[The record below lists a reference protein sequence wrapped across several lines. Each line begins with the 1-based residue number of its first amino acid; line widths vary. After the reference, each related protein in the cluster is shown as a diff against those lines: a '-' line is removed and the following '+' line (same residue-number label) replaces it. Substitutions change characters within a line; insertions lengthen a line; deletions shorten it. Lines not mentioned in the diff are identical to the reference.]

1 MSRSSGSSPPRIL
14 MPTDG
19 SSCSE
24 AAVRRGLEFAAAL
37 GAEVTFLYAVED
49 PLTPQGT
56 SPYDLAYRTDLYDDL
71 KDAARAALG
80 RAEGMAA
87 EAGVTCRAVLVERE
101 HPVRAIHAAE
111 RDADLVV
118 MGTHGRRGFNRL
130 LFGSVAEEALHG
142 SHKPYLILRHDEA
155 AARGEE
161 GEGVPFAS
169 S

>member
-1 MSRSSGSSPPRIL
+1 MTPAKRVL

-19 SSCSE
+19 SPCSE
-24 AAVRRGLEFAAAL
+24 AAVRRGLGFARAL
-37 GAEVTFLYAVED
+37 GAEVTFLDAVED
-49 PLTPQGT
+49 PLTPLGT

-71 KDAARAALG
+71 KDAAREALARAA
-80 RAEGMAA
+80 RMAQ
-87 EAGVTCRAVLVERE
+87 EAGVPCRTVLVERE

-142 SHKPYLILRHDEA
+142 SHKPYLILRHEEV
-155 AARGEE
+155 AR
-161 GEGVPFAS
+161 EGVSLESA
-169 S
+169 

>member
-1 MSRSSGSSPPRIL
+1 MNRPQRIL

-19 SSCSE
+19 SPCSE
-24 AAVRRGLEFAAAL
+24 EAVRRGLEFAAAL

-49 PLTPQGT
+49 PLTPLDT

-71 KDAARAALG
+71 KEAARAALE
-80 RAEGMAA
+80 RAVRLAD
-87 EAGVTCRAVLVERE
+87 EAGVPCRTVLTERE

-142 SHKPYLILRHDEA
+142 SHKPYLILRHDGGAGEA
-155 AARGEE
+155 
-161 GEGVPFAS
+161 EGVPFESA
-169 S
+169 

>member
-1 MSRSSGSSPPRIL
+1 MTRSARIL

-19 SSCSE
+19 SPCSE
-24 AAVRRGLEFAAAL
+24 AAIRRGLEFAASL
-37 GAEVTFLYAVED
+37 HAEVTFLYAVED
-49 PLTPQGT
+49 PLTPLDT

-71 KDAARAALG
+71 KDAAQAALG

-87 EAGVTCRAVLVERE
+87 EAGVPCRTVLVERE

-111 RDADLVV
+111 QDADLVV

-142 SHKPYLILRHDEA
+142 SHKPYLILRHDGDA
-155 AARGEE
+155 TGER
-161 GEGVPFAS
+161 
-169 S
+169 

>member
-1 MSRSSGSSPPRIL
+1 MTQPSRRSSPRIL

-19 SSCSE
+19 SPCSE
-24 AAVRRGLEFAAAL
+24 AAVRQGLEFAASL

-49 PLTPQGT
+49 PLTPLDT
-56 SPYDLAYRTDLYDDL
+56 SPYDLTYRTDYDDL
-71 KDAARAALG
+71 KDAAREALG
-80 RAEGMAA
+80 RAETLAA
-87 EAGVTCRAVLVERE
+87 EAGVPCRTRLVERE

-142 SHKPYLILRHDEA
+142 SRTPYLILRHDGRA
-155 AARGEE
+155 E
-161 GEGVPFAS
+161 GEGVPFESA
-169 S
+169 